1 MKNQATKKPWI
12 LTIAIA
18 LIAAGAAHTQVS
30 DYPDHVVEECLEQ
43 GTLGKKGDALV
54 GATRPRKLQIDCSIE
69 MSGAVFKDIDIH
81 RRGLPPK
88 AGAIQEMNF
97 SDSYKYERAAYLLDR
112 ELELNMV
119 PVAVVRK
126 YKASEGILVEWID
139 NATHESHMDRV
150 PTGTQVAHLAQ
161 RKTVMRLF
169 DALILNV
176 DRRQEN
182 WLVDRDS
189 FDLYLID
196 HSRSFR
202 DRKTLPP
209 EFSQQLTRISRHLYD
224 KLAALDEERITGILD
239 ELISRQ
245 QIRAMMA
252 RRDLILEKIDQDLRT
267 YGPEVVFTDA
277 EGAPTATLASSS
289 LD

>member
-1 MKNQATKKPWI
+1 MLPTKI
-12 LTIAIA
+12 VIIGAGSASFGLNTVGALLRSERLRGSHIA
-18 LIAAGAAHTQVS
+18 LVDRNA
-30 DYPDHVVEECLEQ
+30 E
-43 GTLGKKGDALV
+43 AL
-54 GATRPRKLQIDCSIE
+54 API
-69 MSGAVFKDIDIH
+69 
-81 RRGLPPK
+81 
-88 AGAIQEMNF
+88 
-97 SDSYKYERAAYLLDR
+97 
-112 ELELNMV
+112 
-119 PVAVVRK
+119 
-126 YKASEGILVEWID
+126 
-139 NATHESHMDRV
+139 
-150 PTGTQVAHLAQ
+150 AHLAQ

-209 EFSQQLTRISRHLYD
+209 EFSQQLTRISRQLYD
-224 KLAALDEERITGILD
+224 KLAALDEERITKILD

-245 QIRAMMA
+245 QIRALMA
-252 RRDLILEKIDQDLRT
+252 RRDLILEKIDEDLRE
-267 YGPEVVFTDA
+267 YGPEVVFIDGHQTRA
-277 EGAPTATLASSS
+277 ATVASSK